1 MEVLKTVLE
10 KQFSLRDVTE
20 DYEIRH
26 YCAGVKLLIAGVDA
40 YGEGFHLVQHR
51 FTLL

>member
-1 MEVLKTVLE
+1 MEVPE

-20 DYEIRH
+20 DYKTRH
-26 YCAGVKLLIAGVDA
+26 YRAEVKLLIAGVDA
-40 YGEGFHLVQHR
+40 YGKEFHFVQHR